1 MSVKKIGSISVAA
14 LLLASAPAWAY
25 DDLNLDLGGYFVGAL
40 SSVDGDTRDVYDLD
54 PDTDS
59 TKFAAAGQIYVT
71 GTHIL
76 DNGIR
81 LGFKAALNLNSD
93 SQDQVGGMCGDFT
106 VDAGYLVTCQDRAQ
120 EVYIFVETGF
130 GRFELGQQDGVG
142 EQFSL
147 TSPRALTMHS
157 VNDRQDR
164 HQLNPVGQVL
174 LSTINDSSGDQA
186 KINYL
191 TPKVGPV
198 QLGISYTPE
207 GLGDTDMGYTSA
219 QKKAY
224 DEIWE
229 VGLAIDEMIQDVRLK
244 VGATYVTAN
253 NDTLTWDNKEWN
265 VGVNVGFGGFT
276 VGGSYRDSEGLTIY
290 GDGNEYTAWDAGLA
304 YETGAWKFSG
314 QYGQQEGG
322 VTVNPDLVDG
332 DTYLLSARYNVTEG
346 FRVGAGFQ
354 HDEADDTGE
363 DGSALILE
371 TALKF

>member
-1 MSVKKIGSISVAA
+1 MSVKKVGSISVAA
-14 LLLASAPAWAY
+14 LLFASAPVWAN
-25 DDLNLDLGGYFVGAL
+25 DNIDLDLGGYFVGAL
-40 SSVDGDTRDVYDLD
+40 ASVDGDTRDVYDLD

-59 TKFAAAGQIYVT
+59 SKIAATGQIFVT
-71 GTHIL
+71 GTTIL

-81 LGFKAALNLNSD
+81 LGFKAALNLD
-93 SQDQVGGMCGDFT
+93 DQDQVGGLCGDFA
-106 VDAGYLVTCQDRAQ
+106 VDAGYVVTCQDTAQ
-120 EVYIFVETGF
+120 EAYFFVETGF
-130 GRFELGQQDGVG
+130 GRFEFGQQDGVG
-142 EQFSL
+142 EQFSI

-164 HQLNPVGQVL
+164 HMLNPVGQVL

-207 GLGDTDMGYTSA
+207 GLGDMDSGYTSA
-219 QKKAY
+219 QKNAY

-229 VGLAIDEMIQDVRLK
+229 VGVAIDEMIRDVRLK
-244 VGATYVTAN
+244 VGATYLTAN

-290 GDGNEYTAWDAGLA
+290 GDGNEYKAWDAGLA

-322 VTVNPDLVDG
+322 VTVNPDMVDG

-354 HDEADDTGE
+354 HDESDDLGE